1 MVMIAARPR
10 AREHVLDSLFSPVI
24 HSSSTTNPRIGPDD
38 ISFLVDA
45 VGRTVAG
52 TQVREE
58 SPGSTGHAAR

>member
-1 MVMIAARPR
+1 MMMTAALPR
-10 AREHVLDSLFSPVI
+10 AREHVLDSLSSPVI
-24 HSSSTTNPRIGPDD
+24 HSSSITSPRIGPDG

-58 SPGSTGHAAR
+58 SPGSTGRAAR